1 MWGGKRFKCGGVEG
15 MIILSK
21 ALIWFWESK
30 EEDGIVVD
38 ALHAAKWE
46 YKANLQY
53 IVLTR
58 HVTCNQNKHWCSCTR
73 NVAVHMY
80 VTHHIKQQVALPGP
94 CNLKLNW
101 ACTLWS
107 CSPHTE
113 LCLLLSMWMHL
124 PVSTLLPWS
133 RHMPSPIQSLWI
145 PLHCT
150 LAVAGSFRMK
160 GLAQCAVAYRLQ
172 DLHLP
177 WWGRID
183 RFDHRQERRAMID
196 CQLVM
201 EGFMRVPVTLWTA
214 VIWFKLLKEERPA
227 ERERE
232 RAIKKRRSVLQRE
245 TAWGGFVPNRSL
257 WT

>member
-58 HVTCNQNKHWCSCTR
+58 HVTCNQNKHWYSCTR

-172 DLHLP
+172 DLHLL
-177 WWGRID
+177 D
-183 RFDHRQERRAMID
+183 SRATALMRKNW
-196 CQLVM
+196 QVWPPARE
-201 EGFMRVPVTLWTA
+201 EGDDWL
-214 VIWFKLLKEERPA
+214 
-227 ERERE
+227 
-232 RAIKKRRSVLQRE
+232 SVSD
-245 TAWGGFVPNRSL
+245 GGLHEGPCHIVNCCNL
-257 WT
+257 I